1 MLEID
6 LLRSLGLIIVGALTC
21 VLILR
26 QLSVPNIVAYII
38 AGLLL
43 GPVLGLLDVTTT
55 LDLIAEFG
63 IVLLLFLV
71 GLELSIST
79 IKDIG
84 KTAFVAGGVQMTI
97 TAAGGAAI
105 AYAFGLSPMET
116 LVVGVAVMFSSTVVV
131 IKLLETRGDL
141 NETYGRIAVGVL
153 LVQDL
158 VVVIVL
164 TLVAGLGGQDELALA
179 DIATG
184 LGTAL
189 VGMAVLGAVV
199 VGATMYVLPKVMGWI
214 SSSPEGLFIWS
225 LFWCFLVVEISELLN
240 LSPEIGAFLAGIAL
254 AQLPF
259 HDELRR
265 RVHPLMNLFIVVF
278 FVSLGIQ
285 MELGE
290 ALAMWPLAVTLAAF
304 VMIVKPLIFFWVL
317 PRLEHTEHTSFLTGI
332 TLAQI
337 SEFSL
342 IFAALALSAGLI
354 DTVLLSLI
362 TLVGLITFGLSA
374 FLIIFNKRLYAHL
387 KPYHPLRLFGARQE
401 EPKHT
406 EKDYSDHVIIV
417 GMNTLG
423 RRMVDELRERGHT
436 VVPIDTDRKK
446 LQQVDPP
453 RVHGD
458 ATDGEVMHRA
468 NLADAKLLISTLHIE
483 EPNEVLAVRARE
495 AGVPCSV
502 HSFDPSLSTD
512 LLALD
517 VDYLIHS
524 KRDGIQHL
532 RDYLLQNEAL
542 ST

>member
-1 MLEID
+1 MLEVD
-6 LLRSLGLIIVGALTC
+6 LLQSLGLIIVGALVC

-26 QLSVPNIVAYII
+26 QVSVPNIVAYII

-43 GPVLGLLDVTTT
+43 GPVLGLVEVTST

-71 GLELSIST
+71 GLELSIAT

-84 KTAFVAGGVQMTI
+84 KTAFVAGGVQMSI

-105 AYAFGLSPMET
+105 AYAFGLFPIET

-179 DIATG
+179 DVATG

-189 VGMAVLGAVV
+189 LGMVVLGAVV
-199 VGATMYVLPKVMGWI
+199 IGATMYVLPKVMGWI

-304 VMIVKPLIFFWVL
+304 VMIMKPLIFFWVL
-317 PRLEHTEHTSFLTGI
+317 PRLNHTEHTSFLTGI

-342 IFAALALSAGLI
+342 IFGALALSAGLI

-374 FLIIFNKRLYAHL
+374 FLIIFNKRLYERL
-387 KPYHPLRLFGARQE
+387 KPYHPLKLFGARQE
-401 EPKHT
+401 EPKRID
-406 EKDYSDHVIIV
+406 KGYADHVLLV
-417 GMNTLG
+417 GMNTMG
-423 RRMVDELRERGHT
+423 RRLVEELRKRGHT
-436 VVPIDTDRKK
+436 VVPVDTDRKK
-446 LQQVDPP
+446 LEQVAPP
-453 RVHGD
+453 HVHGD
-458 ATDGEVMHRA
+458 ATDEEVMQRA
-468 NLADAKLLISTLHIE
+468 NLSEAKLLISTLQIE
-483 EPNEVLAVRARE
+483 EPNEVLSILARE

-502 HSFDPSLSTD
+502 HSFDPSLAKD
-512 LLALD
+512 LLTLD
-517 VDYLIHS
+517 VDYLIRS
-524 KRDGIQHL
+524 KRDGMQHIL
-532 RDYLLQNEAL
+532 AHLHTTEAL
-542 ST
+542 AT